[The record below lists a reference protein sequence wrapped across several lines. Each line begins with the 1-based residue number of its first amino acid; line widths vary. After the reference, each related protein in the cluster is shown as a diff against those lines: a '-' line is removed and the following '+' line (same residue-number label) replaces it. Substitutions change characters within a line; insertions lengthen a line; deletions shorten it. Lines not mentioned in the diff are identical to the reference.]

1 MGTPLPIQIANYE
14 QQKRLGHVYTQKPAE
29 FNPSRYVSVR
39 TYENVVVNQPISEVE
54 FNSRIKRV

>member
-1 MGTPLPIQIANYE
+1 MGTHPSSQLANYE
-14 QQKRLGHVYTQKPAE
+14 QQKRLGQVYAQKPTE
-29 FNPSRYVSVR
+29 FNPARYVSVR